1 MGSFVAF
8 VPTPFDHIDPFFELA
23 PVSNGDVVYDLG
35 SGDGRLVF
43 AALEKGA
50 GKAVGV
56 ELNPDHV
63 RTAREKAAEKG
74 LQDKVAFLEAD
85 VMDVNLS
92 EATVVVCYLI
102 TAASIA
108 LKPKFA
114 SELKPGTR
122 VVMESFP
129 IPGWKPAETR
139 SHDYKTFY
147 LYRMPPEIDENA
159 GQPSADYV
167 YGDYGPYEF

>member
-23 PVSNGDVVYDLG
+23 PVSSNDVVYDLG

-56 ELNPDHV
+56 ELNAELA
-63 RTAREKAAEKG
+63 RKARETALEKG
-74 LQDKVAFLEAD
+74 FQDKATFLEGD
-85 VMDVNLS
+85 VMDVSLS

-108 LKPKFA
+108 LKPKFP
-114 SELKPGTR
+114 SELKPGAR

-129 IPGWKPAETR
+129 VPGWKPVETR
-139 SHDYKTFY
+139 SHEYKTFY
-147 LYRMPPEIDENA
+147 LYRMPPEIDEKW
-159 GQPSADYV
+159 QPQSVEPD
-167 YGDYGPYEF
+167 YGDYGYCL